1 MLPIWE
7 ADFRLETLIFFHHLT
22 VTSIHHIQVANYQI
36 FTKVTSQGP
45 TDIEKSTSQ
54 MMFRLILQQQKEHP
68 TKRWREVPKDEG
80 YTRENWY
87 RCHKW
92 PYFKGVHLFRSIILG
107 YPKCFRGCIPKVI
120 SRNINIQVRPCAG
133 LAGPP
138 QLPTLLALLVL
149 GV

>member
-54 MMFRLILQQQKEHP
+54 MMFRQILQQQKEHP
-68 TKRWREVPKDEG
+68 KKDGE
-80 YTRENWY
+80 
-87 RCHKW
+87 KSQKM
-92 PYFKGVHLFRSIILG
+92 KGIPEKTDIDAKNGHIL
-107 YPKCFRGCIPKVI
+107 KESTFSEASFWVI
-120 SRNINIQVRPCAG
+120 QNVFGDVYLR
-133 LAGPP
+133 
-138 QLPTLLALLVL
+138 
-149 GV
+149 